1 MRGIILVNLGTP
13 ASNEKED
20 VRNFIAEMLSDP
32 LLTDKS
38 RWLSKLLATRI
49 IAPQAAARSSAKY
62 KLIWRNEEPFI
73 SPIIYNMTKLAEAI
87 ESKKGVPVSI
97 AMRYGMPD
105 IRSAFKELS
114 QKCPLLHEVIIFP
127 LYPHFAQSTTQTTI
141 KEIGEVFYRHHHSFR
156 LKITEPYFN
165 HPEYINALA
174 ESAQP
179 YINDIDKLIFVYH
192 SLPNRQQE
200 TAWKKGKEF
209 DYVYQIK
216 ETNRLICDKLNIK
229 PNDALLFFSS
239 QRDENWLKPF
249 LDQSIGKLPELG
261 WKKVAIMSPGFPSD
275 NMETLFDIDI
285 EARKLFMDAGG
296 EKFSFIPSLNYN
308 EEWVD
313 AIWNIIEKM

>member
-62 KLIWRNEEPFI
+62 KLIWRNEEPVI

-156 LKITEPYFN
+156 LKN
-165 HPEYINALA
+165 HI
-174 ESAQP
+174 
-179 YINDIDKLIFVYH
+179 LI
-192 SLPNRQQE
+192 
-200 TAWKKGKEF
+200 
-209 DYVYQIK
+209 
-216 ETNRLICDKLNIK
+216 
-229 PNDALLFFSS
+229 
-239 QRDENWLKPF
+239 
-249 LDQSIGKLPELG
+249 
-261 WKKVAIMSPGFPSD
+261 
-275 NMETLFDIDI
+275 
-285 EARKLFMDAGG
+285 
-296 EKFSFIPSLNYN
+296 IPSISTL
-308 EEWVD
+308 WQK
-313 AIWNIIEKM
+313 AQSLILMI